1 MNVYIYTSTTMFGWD
16 KKGATPYCTYR
27 YNQYPNVLH
36 PSRNDIWKTF
46 AVASAL
52 YILTECNQQKQGRS
66 VAVVVLF
73 VLMLWRSLQYLAGP
87 ARISKVGIIE
97 PYVNQISYK
106 DQNTMKQYIYKRK
119 KGRSNQPG
127 TKEVSE
133 NKGLTL
139 VDRL

>member
-1 MNVYIYTSTTMFGWD
+1 MYIYIRRPQCLVGTKRERHHTVHTDTINTLMYYIQVAMIYGRLLRSLLH
-16 KKGATPYCTYR
+16 CT
-27 YNQYPNVLH
+27 
-36 PSRNDIWKTF
+36 F
-46 AVASAL
+46 
-52 YILTECNQQKQGRS
+52 LTECNQQKQGRS